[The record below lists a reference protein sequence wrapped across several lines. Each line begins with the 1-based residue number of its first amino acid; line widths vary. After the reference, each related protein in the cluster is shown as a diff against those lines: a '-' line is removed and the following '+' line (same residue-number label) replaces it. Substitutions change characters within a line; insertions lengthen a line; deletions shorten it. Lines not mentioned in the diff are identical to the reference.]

1 MKIAMI
7 GLRGLPASYGGVEK
21 HVEEIG
27 WRLAADGHQVTVYCR
42 PNYSADDL
50 TVPADYNYEP
60 PVGRTPGRYRGVM
73 LRNLPTPG
81 GKHLESTVHSGLSAI
96 HTLRRRYDIV
106 HFHAM
111 GPGLFTPIPKLL
123 SSATVVQTV
132 HGLDDERAK
141 WSLPARSMLRL
152 GRSFSTFVPDEV
164 IVVSR
169 DLARIYE
176 QLHGRAATY
185 IPNGAP
191 KVTPIPPGP
200 TLERFGLR
208 PGYGL
213 FLGRLVPEKQ
223 PDMLLRAFARVP
235 GDTQLVVV
243 GDSSNTDAYAEEVRA
258 LAAADP
264 RVVLTGYLYG
274 QALAEVMSSAGVFV
288 QPSKLEGMP
297 ITLLEAAAYGLR
309 VVVSDIAPHL
319 EVVHRSLPGTRV
331 FGHDST
337 ADLAAALRAELADP
351 DAGAANA
358 AALRAEVRSKFDWD
372 VVTDQ
377 VLSVYR
383 RSLAG

>member
-42 PNYSADDL
+42 PTYSTGDL
-50 TVPADYNYEP
+50 VVPPAYNYEP
-60 PVGRTPGRYRGVM
+60 PLGRRPGSYRGVV

-81 GKHLESTVHSGLSAI
+81 GRHLESTVHSGLSAV
-96 HTLRRRYDIV
+96 HTLRRNYDIV

-123 SSATVVQTV
+123 SRAAVVQTI

-141 WSLPARSMLRL
+141 WSFPARSMLRL
-152 GRSFSTFVPDEV
+152 GRTFSTFVPDEV

-169 DLARIYE
+169 ELARVYE
-176 QLHGRAATY
+176 ELHGRAATY

-191 KVTPIPPGP
+191 KVTPVPAGA
-200 TLERFGLR
+200 TLDRFGLR
-208 PGYGL
+208 PGYVL

-223 PDMLLRAFARVP
+223 PDMLLRAFAQVP
-235 GDTQLVVV
+235 GRTQLAIV
-243 GDSSNTDAYAEEVRA
+243 GDSSHTDAYADELRA

-274 QALAEVMSSAGVFV
+274 EALAEVMSSAGVFV

-309 VVVSDIAPHL
+309 VVVSDIGPHL
-319 EVVHRSLPGTRV
+319 EVIGASAPGRRTFRW
-331 FGHDST
+331 DSAPQLT
-337 ADLAAALRAELADP
+337 AALTAEIADP
-351 DAGAANA
+351 VAGAANA
-358 AALRAEVRSKFDWD
+358 ATLHAQVRRSFDWD
-372 VVTDQ
+372 VATEHL
-377 VLSVYR
+377 LSVYR
-383 RSLAG
+383 RSLAR

>member
-42 PNYSADDL
+42 PTYSTGDL
-50 TVPADYNYEP
+50 VVPAGYNYEP
-60 PVGRTPGRYRGVM
+60 PRGRRPGSYRGVV

-81 GKHLESTVHSGLSAI
+81 GKHLESTVHSGLSAV
-96 HTLRRRYDIV
+96 HTLRRNYDIV

-123 SSATVVQTV
+123 SRAAVVQTI

-141 WSLPARSMLRL
+141 WSFPARSMLRL
-152 GRSFSTFVPDEV
+152 GRTFSTFVPDEV

-169 DLARIYE
+169 ELARVYE
-176 QLHGRAATY
+176 ELHGRAATY

-191 KVTPIPPGP
+191 KVTPVPAGA
-200 TLERFGLR
+200 TLDRFGLR
-208 PGYGL
+208 PGYVL

-223 PDMLLRAFARVP
+223 PDMLLRAFAQVP
-235 GDTQLVVV
+235 GRTQLAIV
-243 GDSSNTDAYAEEVRA
+243 GDSSHTDAYADELRA

-274 QALAEVMSSAGVFV
+274 EALAEVMSLGRRVRPAVQAGGYADHPAGGGGIRAAGGRQRHRPPPGGDRRERARPAHVPV
-288 QPSKLEGMP
+288 GLR
-297 ITLLEAAAYGLR
+297 AAADCRLDGGDRRPGGRSRQRRRPARAGPPQLRLGRGHRAPVVGLP
-309 VVVSDIAPHL
+309 A
-319 EVVHRSLPGTRV
+319 
-331 FGHDST
+331 
-337 ADLAAALRAELADP
+337 
-351 DAGAANA
+351 
-358 AALRAEVRSKFDWD
+358 
-372 VVTDQ
+372 
-377 VLSVYR
+377 
-383 RSLAG
+383 